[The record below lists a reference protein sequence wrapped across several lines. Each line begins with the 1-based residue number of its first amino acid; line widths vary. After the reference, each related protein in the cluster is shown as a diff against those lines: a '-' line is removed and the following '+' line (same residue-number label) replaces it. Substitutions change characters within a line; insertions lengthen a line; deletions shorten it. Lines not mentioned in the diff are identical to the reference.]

1 MRSVIINGMDSG
13 TSPKKPLRI
22 VGHFI
27 RQRRESIGLSQRA
40 LGQKFDP
47 PVTTQF
53 ISNVERG
60 VTPLPPSH
68 IPVLTEALKISESE
82 IRALLEKE
90 FTAKLAH
97 RLGRDPNALDDGGA
111 NLAPSMKD
119 LLVDTSHFEFIEG
132 LYEAYRKASPST
144 QTAFHTVCESLLQ
157 MKPLTGKKKE
167 GPYSGD

>member
-1 MRSVIINGMDSG
+1 MINGMDSHE
-13 TSPKKPLRI
+13 SSKKPLKI

-40 LGQKFDP
+40 LGLKFDP

-68 IPVLTEALKISESE
+68 IPVLTEVLRISESE

-90 FTAKLAH
+90 FTAKLAQ
-97 RLGRDPNALDDGGA
+97 RLGRDPNALDDGVSSFS
-111 NLAPSMKD
+111 PSMRE
-119 LLVDTSHFEFIEG
+119 LLVDATHFEFIES
-132 LYEAYRKASPST
+132 LYEAYRKASPSA

-157 MKPLTGKKKE
+157 MKSLAGSKPKDPT
-167 GPYSGD
+167 SGD